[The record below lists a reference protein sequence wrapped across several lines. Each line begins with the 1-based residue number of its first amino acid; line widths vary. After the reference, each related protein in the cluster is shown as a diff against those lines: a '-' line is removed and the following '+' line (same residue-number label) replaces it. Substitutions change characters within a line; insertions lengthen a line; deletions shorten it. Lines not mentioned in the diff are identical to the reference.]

1 MLNISRHAQDIITN
15 ALRKAFPSLTTFSSS
30 VTWSQTSDCDLAC
43 PSAIKIYNM
52 NKSKKDWKFQ
62 SSKEVAAEI
71 LANIEPSEL
80 ISSMVLNAQVS
91 MDTKPTQKKDKD
103 KKDKDNKDKEKE
115 TVQKDM
121 GSYFININ
129 LKDEWLESFSSRL
142 LKQGISVTSQTEKL
156 KVVVDFSSPNIAKE
170 MHVGHLRSTIQ
181 GDTICRILEYLG
193 HEVVRQVIN

>member
-1 MLNISRHAQDIITN
+1 
-15 ALRKAFPSLTTFSSS
+15 
-30 VTWSQTSDCDLAC
+30 
-43 PSAIKIYNM
+43 
-52 NKSKKDWKFQ
+52 
-62 SSKEVAAEI
+62 
-71 LANIEPSEL
+71 
-80 ISSMVLNAQVS
+80 MVLNAQVS
-91 MDTKPTQKKDKD
+91 MDTKPTQ

-181 GDTICRILEYLG
+181 DAPFTKIVKQPQALIIALKKCKKNLSLY
-193 HEVVRQVIN
+193 